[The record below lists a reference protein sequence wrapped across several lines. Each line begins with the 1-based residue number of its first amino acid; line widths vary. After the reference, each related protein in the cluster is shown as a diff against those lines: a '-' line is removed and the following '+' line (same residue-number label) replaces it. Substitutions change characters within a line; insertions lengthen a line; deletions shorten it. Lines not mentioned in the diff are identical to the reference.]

1 MAGLAASGT
10 AFVID
15 TFSGRD
21 CGGNVQQNVNIWDN
35 TCATWPE
42 GFGSFKITTWGG
54 SHQYAYFFA
63 PDNCGY
69 LPGAIGVGYVDSS
82 TNDFVQGSPHHNT
95 PNNNATKPTTPVNGS
110 KVSAAAAPVVTS
122 ASVEDSVALLDVSDA
137 DASAAV
143 EVGELL
149 VVASSPVSVEEAE
162 LHDDQK
168 VQSESGAQH
177 CAKVP
182 EVEKVAG

>member
-1 MAGLAASGT
+1 MRFSATSTIAIMAGLAASGT

-82 TNDFVQGSPHHNT
+82 TNDFVQGRCYNF
-95 PNNNATKPTTPVNGS
+95 NG
-110 KVSAAAAPVVTS
+110 
-122 ASVEDSVALLDVSDA
+122 
-137 DASAAV
+137 ASANAI
-143 EVGELL
+143 
-149 VVASSPVSVEEAE
+149 ASYSS
-162 LHDDQK
+162 
-168 VQSESGAQH
+168 
-177 CAKVP
+177 
-182 EVEKVAG
+182 